1 VVVAVVVVGMVE
13 VARDDVVDVITVMDG
28 LVAAVRAVS
37 VLGFVLS
44 AIVVRRAIGRI
55 RVRDLDLA
63 HT

>member
-1 VVVAVVVVGMVE
+1 
-13 VARDDVVDVITVMDG
+13 MDG

-37 VLGFVLS
+37 VLGFVLG
-44 AIVVRRAIGRI
+44 AIVVRRAVGRI